1 MKKTTPV
8 EEILEE
14 LDMTREIAFLEAQAK
29 EEEEKA
35 HD

>member
-8 EEILEE
+8 EECIEE

-29 EEEEKA
+29 EEVEKVNV
-35 HD
+35 